1 MTLWVGGSVCASF
14 VTFDVGV
21 CFPSWGVFDCT
32 HTAITS
38 ANFALTMSFIM
49 VTSPLSQLQL
59 SSAEQRGCG
68 LMTRYVGEND
78 TVSTSSVP
86 FWKVWRFPTQSA
98 PGKQQTL
105 SSQWKQ
111 FQNKKRLFGFEL
123 GPIVWALIL
132 EFVQYY
138 NLIFI
143 WNCAEIQGL
152 KVMNYKDVNVMSEAT
167 NSPVQLY
174 VSVHVWGFSTHMC
187 CLASTQFD
195 SAAINTLPPWSI
207 VVGQLLTKPLLILC
221 YTHFISYKFFT
232 IKVLLFSRY
241 WLHDCGAAKTGNG
254 STRRGEWRS
263 PSSVT

>member
-1 MTLWVGGSVCASF
+1 MWADDAIRRRKRYSEYVISAFLKSLEVSNSKRSGKTTNSLFSVKTISKQKK
-14 VTFDVGV
+14 
-21 CFPSWGVFDCT
+21 
-32 HTAITS
+32 
-38 ANFALTMSFIM
+38 AL
-49 VTSPLSQLQL
+49 
-59 SSAEQRGCG
+59 
-68 LMTRYVGEND
+68 
-78 TVSTSSVP
+78 
-86 FWKVWRFPTQSA
+86 
-98 PGKQQTL
+98 
-105 SSQWKQ
+105 
-111 FQNKKRLFGFEL
+111 
-123 GPIVWALIL
+123 WALIL

-254 STRRGEWRS
+254 STRRGKWRS